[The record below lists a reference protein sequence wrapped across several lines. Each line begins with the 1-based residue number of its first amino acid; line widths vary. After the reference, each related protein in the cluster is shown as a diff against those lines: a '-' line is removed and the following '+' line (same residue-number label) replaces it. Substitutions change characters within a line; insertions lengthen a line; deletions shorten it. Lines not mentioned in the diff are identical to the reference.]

1 MLPSQNIINLGLL
14 LQEFVSVSL
23 LKLKLISLYVFF
35 AQRWGVDHR
44 IQIVIILHP
53 IMTLVPQLP
62 GSHLANLI
70 WKVKGVHTVIILFG
84 GDHRIFA
91 FPHRL
96 LNLILS
102 FLFRQL
108 NLNVAF
114 RAY

>member
-44 IQIVIILHP
+44 IQIVVILHP

-62 GSHLANLI
+62 GAHLANLI